1 MPKTTDSVQHAAQVA
16 AAGNFA
22 TRIDDKRQ
30 IMGDVQYAKIKVV
43 LDGSNVATDVIN
55 LLRLPPG
62 AIVLP
67 ENSKIVVTDD
77 LTSGAL
83 TIHVGDIVDPDR
95 YCISA
100 NCAAP
105 GVIDFIAAA
114 ATTFPAGFGT
124 PHAVVRTDAAATDT
138 SLVQC
143 TLATFT
149 ATIEAG
155 EFYVVLA
162 YKCL

>member
-1 MPKTTDSVQHAAQVA
+1 MPKTTQSVQRAAQVA
-16 AAGNFA
+16 AASNFA
-22 TRIDDKRQ
+22 SRLDDSRQ
-30 IMGDVQYAKIKVV
+30 IGSEIQYAKVKAVF
-43 LDGSNVATDVIN
+43 DGSNVATDVIE
-55 LLRLPPG
+55 LLQLPPG

-67 ENSKIVVTDD
+67 ELSKIIVTDD
-77 LTSGAL
+77 MTSGAL
-83 TIHVGDIVDPDR
+83 TIHVGDVVDPDR

-105 GVIDFIAAA
+105 GVIEFIAAA
-114 ATTFPAGFGT
+114 ATAFPAGFGT
-124 PHAVVRTDAAATDT
+124 PLQVAATGVSTTDT
-138 SLVQC
+138 SIVTA

-155 EFYVVLA
+155 ELYFVIA